1 MLQNRSRLLEATMRN
16 VPKLKELNYT
26 QWKNVITNSIK
37 NAKLWEYI
45 DGSIQQPPE
54 ESSIDLAT
62 YFDEAGAVRNAI
74 LGSLESG
81 AQKYIEEAL
90 DPRDAWLSLEKKYL
104 TAEADA
110 DAKLASVEKQLSD
123 LKLEEGGDMV
133 EHIAEFC
140 RMRCQL
146 HGSRFALDDPASVS
160 MLYRSLPSS
169 YRHSVLTPEG
179 TEMKGFEPEVRIDDT
194 PPAPTEDYTN
204 WGVPEDIRSFGLT
217 GDKNPL
223 LEERAAV
230 TCRDCL
236 LKDHKAGTPEC
247 PQYEWR
253 KELWGMES
261 KDVSIGTRNLGKA
274 SSSEGPLLI
283 NAKRLCYEFSE
294 PIKVI
299 LSFDELGL
307 KPDLR
312 QKLHRSPFAVQQC
325 AILPITYGRN
335 VFAQAPSGSGKTTAL
350 AVSILQLID
359 ATLPC
364 AQALVFISA
373 DANFQKVL
381 ENLKPSSVRS
391 YLCYSSNP
399 ITSIGS
405 LSGINEHHIFVGTP
419 ENLLAL
425 ISRKVINLRK
435 LKIVALDDLDKLV
448 EAGMESQI
456 LEVYRHVP
464 PLAQVV
470 ASSTTYS
477 FSIAKA
483 VTKLLADPLQI
494 TVNRDEGLSI
504 GTHFYVTVPVEQKPD
519 ALRASFAA
527 LGTDGV
533 VVLCRDSSKISEYP
547 WDETCRCCYLEN
559 SEWYKD
565 AIRDFT
571 NQQWRIRERYSNNY
585 SNYGYSYDLPHDP
598 VTNVA
603 LVATDPA
610 FSAARVDLLNTGNPI
625 VHYDIPNN
633 IEDYVK
639 RLWEWRI
646 SDSGRSHLVISF
658 VTTNELHIIQ
668 DLEQYYGFHVSGS
681 AFSRASLA
689 ETEKPMSPVSNA
701 APTTPSR
708 EMGPLM
714 SKSSSRTSALSA
726 GKQELAEWVNSRL
739 PATHPLGEDLSTS
752 MSSGSI
758 LFRLAES
765 IKEVDSGV
773 SDSLF
778 DVLLDNDVRNGNAEK
793 IAQLELVRVL
803 KSWDEKRR
811 TSGKTKSSVTSRPIE
826 RTHREPPYSLFGWHE
841 RASWEAEGSL
851 ERLRKFQRELKTRT
865 NEYKAHYNAPPSP
878 ENSSLEEPNHILET
892 ERELLNKRS
901 RLPNFVGKLT
911 TAPPVVAS
919 PTVLP
924 PNLKSELVPIPG
936 PSTTLEEEQPFLSR
950 AEASF
955 EIAPGRN
962 SEGTPATGGSPWPW
976 LDFIR
981 DDDELVKFKPGPIPK
996 MYLNTLKRDETSL
1009 SKTGQST
1016 DIVQSSQMTSLDMFQ
1031 CLINHGCDDLT
1042 NLICPEKYSS
1052 CRVAEGAFG
1061 DIWKG
1066 ELQDGTAVAVKVLR
1080 FALVS
1085 DSGGKNLKR
1094 MVREIYAWS
1103 KLDHENV
1110 HKLLGM
1116 TIMEGRLG
1124 MVSKWM
1130 SQGNLRDYLDR
1141 NTSLNRYELCVQITK
1156 GVEYIH
1162 RKGMVHGDI
1171 KASNILVS
1179 ADGVL
1184 KLTDFDHS
1192 LISECSLMFTA
1203 TTRVGGG
1210 TPRWMAPELFHETSH
1225 QSTRP
1230 ADIYALG
1237 MTFLE
1242 VITGAIPY
1250 SQCINDPQVILKVV
1264 QKIFPERSL
1273 EHFADDTLGNSTW
1286 RLLTRCWDHDP
1297 ISRPTAQVVLI
1308 SISMLLSPLM
1318 GESVESLHSELQT
1331 NHPASPTRPPNNSS
1345 IDPNPSPHRLPPF
1358 RSASPGIS
1366 SNVSIV
1372 RSSSPAIRSASPA
1385 PAPST
1390 ASLPTPVTPTLNRS
1404 PSSSPSPSI
1413 RSCASSRN
1421 VDWRL
1426 SPPFLP
1432 PTNDL
1437 PALPNHMNGSSA
1449 RIYTPS
1455 IALKELSNA
1464 PSRKYTNAT
1473 IGLPSPATSASG
1485 TAPAPTTSLSP
1496 TSIRFRQPSTGS
1508 DAATPTSN
1516 PPTISAPF
1524 SQTPATQWTVP
1535 QVIAWLQ
1542 SRGFDT
1548 EIQRAFQDNDITGD
1562 VLIELDGSALRD
1574 ELGILGFGERMRL
1587 LKQIGEL
1594 KREDDKLKAKDR
1606 LSIFRSALGKGR
1618 KPAPRYHP
1626 SETEIAPPEE
1636 RSHLSLSRLYMGGG
1650 SQRKSKVPP
1659 STENEARKRNIS
1671 GPVGPLRSASPA
1683 GDFNNHPQ
1691 HSARAISAVIN
1702 RDLGAGALALDQI
1715 GEPDYSGWMRKKG
1728 DRYNYWKLSYKVIA
1742 DENVNPGRYGF
1753 RIVHDTAKQHFFS
1766 SEQQGV
1772 IREWIRALMKITI
1785 LRNYNDPV
1793 RSSCNDPT
1801 IPIAIAQQMDPAPR
1815 PPSPSDREAA
1825 QRGVMKIQTN
1835 SHRTAHAF

>member
-1 MLQNRSRLLEATMRN
+1 MSVRDKS
-16 VPKLKELNYT
+16 
-26 QWKNVITNSIK
+26 VIH
-37 NAKLWEYI
+37 
-45 DGSIQQPPE
+45 
-54 ESSIDLAT
+54 
-62 YFDEAGAVRNAI
+62 R
-74 LGSLESG
+74 
-81 AQKYIEEAL
+81 
-90 DPRDAWLSLEKKYL
+90 LSL
-104 TAEADA
+104 
-110 DAKLASVEKQLSD
+110 
-123 LKLEEGGDMV
+123 
-133 EHIAEFC
+133 
-140 RMRCQL
+140 
-146 HGSRFALDDPASVS
+146 P
-160 MLYRSLPSS
+160 
-169 YRHSVLTPEG
+169 
-179 TEMKGFEPEVRIDDT
+179 
-194 PPAPTEDYTN
+194 
-204 WGVPEDIRSFGLT
+204 
-217 GDKNPL
+217 
-223 LEERAAV
+223 
-230 TCRDCL
+230 
-236 LKDHKAGTPEC
+236 
-247 PQYEWR
+247 
-253 KELWGMES
+253 
-261 KDVSIGTRNLGKA
+261 
-274 SSSEGPLLI
+274 
-283 NAKRLCYEFSE
+283 
-294 PIKVI
+294 
-299 LSFDELGL
+299 
-307 KPDLR
+307 
-312 QKLHRSPFAVQQC
+312 
-325 AILPITYGRN
+325 GR
-335 VFAQAPSGSGKTTAL
+335 
-350 AVSILQLID
+350 
-359 ATLPC
+359 
-364 AQALVFISA
+364 
-373 DANFQKVL
+373 
-381 ENLKPSSVRS
+381 
-391 YLCYSSNP
+391 
-399 ITSIGS
+399 
-405 LSGINEHHIFVGTP
+405 
-419 ENLLAL
+419 
-425 ISRKVINLRK
+425 
-435 LKIVALDDLDKLV
+435 
-448 EAGMESQI
+448 
-456 LEVYRHVP
+456 
-464 PLAQVV
+464 
-470 ASSTTYS
+470 
-477 FSIAKA
+477 
-483 VTKLLADPLQI
+483 
-494 TVNRDEGLSI
+494 
-504 GTHFYVTVPVEQKPD
+504 
-519 ALRASFAA
+519 
-527 LGTDGV
+527 
-533 VVLCRDSSKISEYP
+533 
-547 WDETCRCCYLEN
+547 
-559 SEWYKD
+559 
-565 AIRDFT
+565 
-571 NQQWRIRERYSNNY
+571 
-585 SNYGYSYDLPHDP
+585 
-598 VTNVA
+598 
-603 LVATDPA
+603 
-610 FSAARVDLLNTGNPI
+610 
-625 VHYDIPNN
+625 
-633 IEDYVK
+633 
-639 RLWEWRI
+639 
-646 SDSGRSHLVISF
+646 
-658 VTTNELHIIQ
+658 
-668 DLEQYYGFHVSGS
+668 
-681 AFSRASLA
+681 
-689 ETEKPMSPVSNA
+689 
-701 APTTPSR
+701 
-708 EMGPLM
+708 
-714 SKSSSRTSALSA
+714 
-726 GKQELAEWVNSRL
+726 
-739 PATHPLGEDLSTS
+739 
-752 MSSGSI
+752 
-758 LFRLAES
+758 
-765 IKEVDSGV
+765 
-773 SDSLF
+773 
-778 DVLLDNDVRNGNAEK
+778 
-793 IAQLELVRVL
+793 
-803 KSWDEKRR
+803 
-811 TSGKTKSSVTSRPIE
+811 IE

-841 RASWEAEGSL
+841 RASREAEGSL

-962 SEGTPATGGSPWPW
+962 SKGTPATGGSPWPW

-1094 MVREIYAWS
+1094 MV
-1103 KLDHENV
+1103 
-1110 HKLLGM
+1110 
-1116 TIMEGRLG
+1116 
-1124 MVSKWM
+1124 
-1130 SQGNLRDYLDR
+1130 
-1141 NTSLNRYELCVQITK
+1141 
-1156 GVEYIH
+1156 
-1162 RKGMVHGDI
+1162 HGDI

-1250 SQCINDPQVILKVV
+1250 SQCINDAQVILKVV

-1404 PSSSPSPSI
+1404 PSSPSPSI

-1562 VLIELDGSALRD
+1562 VLIELDGPALRD

-1606 LSIFRSALGKGR
+1606 LSIFKSALGKGR

-1636 RSHLSLSRLYMGGG
+1636 WSHLSLSRLYMGGG

-1671 GPVGPLRSASPA
+1671 GPVGPSRSASPA

-1702 RDLGAGALALDQI
+1702 RDLGAGALALNQI

-1728 DRYNYWKLSYKVIA
+1728 DRYNSWKLSYKVIA

-1753 RIVHDTAKQHFFS
+1753 RIVHDSAKQHFFS